1 MSIFYYKGE
10 DGAFHPIHAL
20 VGPPGKD
27 GVISYIENENG
38 EKFTSLPTL
47 KFLNCE
53 VTADAGKVTV
63 SPHGGQGGSGGGH
76 TIQDSENSNL
86 PQRGILKFG
95 EGF

>member
-10 DGAFHPIHAL
+10 DGAFHPLHAL

-27 GVISYIENENG
+27 GAISYLENENG

-86 PQRGILKFG
+86 P
-95 EGF
+95 

>member
-10 DGAFHPIHAL
+10 DGAFHPIPAL
-20 VGPPGKD
+20 VGPPGKPGKSGKPGKD
-27 GVISYIENENG
+27 GVITYIEDDG
-38 EKFTSLPTL
+38 GTKYSLPTL

-53 VTADAGKVTV
+53 VTADTEKVTV

-86 PQRGILKFG
+86 P
-95 EGF
+95 